1 MNNNVLKNLP
11 DLDEWL
17 SKDILK
23 RFNNITWKN
32 SILQLH
38 DSKNYKKKYKE
49 ILLSKIPSSRFGEPE
64 DIAEAVYFL
73 CSEEAG
79 WITGEILTV
88 DGGFSINGNS
98 LS

>member
-1 MNNNVLKNLP
+1 MCIRDSVRTRLSQLLWENEEYSKNLH
-11 DLDEWL
+11 L
-17 SKDILK
+17 
-23 RFNNITWKN
+23 
-32 SILQLH
+32 LQKL
-38 DSKNYKKKYKE
+38 
-49 ILLSKIPSSRFGEPE
+49 GEPE

>member
-1 MNNNVLKNLP
+1 MWENEEYSKNLH
-11 DLDEWL
+11 L
-17 SKDILK
+17 
-23 RFNNITWKN
+23 
-32 SILQLH
+32 LQKL
-38 DSKNYKKKYKE
+38 
-49 ILLSKIPSSRFGEPE
+49 GEPE

>member
-1 MNNNVLKNLP
+1 MYKRQIVRTRLSQLLWENEEYSKNLH
-11 DLDEWL
+11 L
-17 SKDILK
+17 
-23 RFNNITWKN
+23 
-32 SILQLH
+32 LQKL
-38 DSKNYKKKYKE
+38 
-49 ILLSKIPSSRFGEPE
+49 GEPE